1 MGSASVLDRPVEEI
15 LQARFGVDRAAIVAL
30 CQRFRIVELGV
41 FGSAVRDDFRE
52 GGDDPSDVDL
62 LVVFEVGYSGSYQA
76 YLNLREAAA
85 GLFGRKVDIC
95 QKQLLD
101 NPYRRA
107 KILRS
112 TRVIYA
118 AE

>member
-1 MGSASVLDRPVEEI
+1 MVTSVLDRPIDEI
-15 LQARFGVDRAAIVAL
+15 LQARFGVDRSAIVSL
-30 CQRFRIVELGV
+30 CERFRIVEMGV

-52 GGDDPSDVDL
+52 GGEDPSDVDL
-62 LVVFEVGYSGSYQA
+62 LVVFEEGYGRSYPES
-76 YLNLREAAA
+76 LELAAVVEE
-85 GLFGRKVDIC
+85 LFGRKVDIC
-95 QKQLLD
+95 QKRLLE

-118 AE
+118 TQ